1 MPGQMFDQIRELYQ
15 AELYD
20 DLKQLMSIVLSLID
34 GNAGRDVGEILTL
47 PQKYQSLVY
56 YGDALYQL
64 GEYKKAESA
73 YSRCLMLR
81 KMPNKTKIKSSA
93 ATELTSEV
101 DVQFKIYQCLH
112 KTNQNAEALSTLESI
127 NTKKRTARINMALAK
142 LYLHEGRDRS
152 AITCYKEVIR
162 EHPLALGAL
171 TGLLSLGMRGAD
183 VIAYIMNGI
192 PQASFDWLN
201 SWIKGHA
208 HIAAK
213 EYSNAISTF
222 RAMEPN
228 HGLKDNVLVL
238 NSLGEACFHGG
249 HYTQAMAQF
258 RRAHTLDPLSLK
270 NMDIY
275 AYLLSKEKKTA
286 ELHSLAQSLMSVSET
301 SVEPWVAMGYSSL
314 ALHSPNNN
322 KSKTIRAVYC
332 AQKAYFL
339 DNLSVQALVL
349 KGSALLDMKK
359 SPQAIQHFQEAVRM
373 APNRF
378 EAYQGLI
385 GCYMSMRKI
394 KEALA
399 WATRA
404 FKTIGNNAR
413 TCTLIAS
420 VLAKDPTC
428 IAKAKQYLNRAM
440 QSDPHLLEPVHLMV
454 DLLIQE
460 QDYVK
465 GVELLRQMLEHHS
478 TTRLHQQ
485 LADCLARMNHHQEA
499 FHEYSISL
507 SLDPNNTQAR
517 EANKRIEKHNE
528 PGLDGS
534 YDVEAEE
541 MMNASDGDPDY
552 NSDME
557 STWSETE
564 FSQP

>member
-1 MPGQMFDQIRELYQ
+1 MPGPMFDQIRDLYQ

-20 DLKQLMSIVLSLID
+20 DLRQLMSIVLSLID
-34 GNAGRDVGEILTL
+34 GSAGRDTGDILTL

-73 YSRCLMLR
+73 YTRCLMLR
-81 KMPNKTKIKSSA
+81 KAPNKAKMKSLSS
-93 ATELTSEV
+93 TELTSEV
-101 DVQFKIYQCLH
+101 DVQYKIYQCLH
-112 KTNQNAEALSTLESI
+112 KTKQDAEALSTLESI
-127 NTKKRTARINMALAK
+127 NTKKRTARVHLALAK

-152 AITCYKEVIR
+152 AITCYKEVIK

-171 TGLLSLGMRGAD
+171 TGLLSLGMRGPD
-183 VIAYIMNGI
+183 VMAHIMNGI
-192 PQASFDWLN
+192 PQASCDWLN

-208 HIAAK
+208 HMAAK
-213 EYSNAISTF
+213 EYNSAISTF

-249 HYTQAMAQF
+249 HYIQAMTQL
-258 RRAHTLDPLSLK
+258 RRAHTLDPFHLK

-275 AYLLSKEKKTA
+275 AYLLSKEKKTSD
-286 ELHSLAQSLMSVSET
+286 LHALAQNLMSVSET

-314 ALHSPNNN
+314 ALHSPNVS
-322 KSKTIRAVYC
+322 KSRTIRAIYC
-332 AQKAYFL
+332 AQKAYSL

-359 SPQAIQHFQEAVRM
+359 GPQAIQHFHEAVRM

-385 GCYMSMRKI
+385 GCYMSNKKI

-413 TCTLIAS
+413 TCTLVAS
-420 VLAKDPTC
+420 VLAKDPSC

-440 QSDPHLLEPVHLMV
+440 SSDPNLLEPVYLMV

-460 QDYVK
+460 QDYDK
-465 GVELLRQMLEHHS
+465 GVEL
-478 TTRLHQQ
+478 
-485 LADCLARMNHHQEA
+485 
-499 FHEYSISL
+499 
-507 SLDPNNTQAR
+507 LDPNNTQAR